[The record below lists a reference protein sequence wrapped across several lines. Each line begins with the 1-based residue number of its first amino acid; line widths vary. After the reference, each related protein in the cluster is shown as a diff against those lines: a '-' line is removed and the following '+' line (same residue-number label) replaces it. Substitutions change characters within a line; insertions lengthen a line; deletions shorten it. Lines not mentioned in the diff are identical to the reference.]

1 MSFQKLF
8 FSKTSK
14 IQNDEVSENL
24 LKSYR
29 NVRYSTGYFEAP
41 AIKISYVT
49 VISGLMTKVILS
61 RNSVQ
66 MKKYIY
72 GVGVK

>member
-1 MSFQKLF
+1 MQTYIEHSDN
-8 FSKTSK
+8 
-14 IQNDEVSENL
+14 QNILRNRWIY
-24 LKSYR
+24 KSYR